1 MGLLQVDGPQ
11 ELHIHMREKIQ
22 SFGRTL
28 SAMVM
33 PNIGAFIA
41 WGLITA
47 IFINGGW
54 WPNENIAKMVSPMLK
69 YLLPTLIAFTAG
81 KNVGGYRGGV
91 AGAVAAM
98 GVIIGTDT
106 PMFLG
111 AMIMGPIAGW
121 CVKKFDKLVEGKIG
135 AGFEMLVDNFSL
147 GIIAMLL
154 AIAGYLAIGH
164 AVAWLTDLLSRGVN
178 WMLAHKLNPLL
189 AVLVDPAKVLFLN
202 NAVNHG
208 IMTPLGI
215 QQAAE
220 MGQSMLFLVDPNPGP
235 GLGILLACWAFGK
248 GTTKQSA
255 PGAVVIQLFGGI
267 HEIYFPYVLARPM
280 LLFPVM
286 IGNIC
291 ALSFFTLA
299 NFGLVA
305 PASPGSLISIILM
318 SPRGK
323 TLLGILGVAIGT
335 AVSFLLAWP
344 LVKSRPDF
352 QGEAENDD
360 KPSKGSVSA
369 INLEGLGNISKIYF
383 ACDAGMGSSALGAT
397 RFKARLM
404 KAGLQDIKCTNCAVG
419 DIPADA
425 SLVVCQTSLS
435 DRARQS
441 GKEVIAIENFLK
453 DPALDALL
461 QRLKVDSGSVGK
473 APEADSADAGGV
485 GQLPP
490 AGISGATPPPARGRG
505 PRSERGPEEALPAE
519 PESAPEEILTAN
531 NILVSLPSESKE
543 DAIRRAGEMLANGG
557 YVDAEYVDAMLER
570 EKITTTYMGMGL
582 AIPHGTDSAK
592 QSVKRSGIVVLQYP
606 QGVSFVED
614 DEPARLVIGI
624 AGVGDEHLEILAK
637 VAGALED
644 PDVLESLC
652 TTQDREEIYKTL
664 K

>member
-1 MGLLQVDGPQ
+1 MK
-11 ELHIHMREKIQ
+11 EKIQ
-22 SFGRTL
+22 KFGRAL

-47 IFINGGW
+47 IFIPGGW
-54 WPNENIAKMVSPMLK
+54 WPNENVAKLVSPMLK

-121 CVKKFDKLVEGKIG
+121 CVKRFDKLVEGKIS

-147 GIIAMLL
+147 GIISMLL
-154 AIAGYLAIGH
+154 AIAGYLVVGH
-164 AVAWLTDLLSRGVN
+164 AVAWLTGLLSAGVN

-248 GTTKQSA
+248 GSTKQSA
-255 PGAVVIQLFGGI
+255 PGAVVIQLLGGI
-267 HEIYFPYVLARPM
+267 HEIYFPYVLARPI
-280 LLFPVM
+280 LLLAVM

-291 ALSFFTLA
+291 ALSFFTLVD
-299 NFGLVA
+299 FGLVA

-318 SPRGK
+318 SPKGK
-323 TLLGILGVAIGT
+323 TLLGILGVLIGT
-335 AVSFLLAWP
+335 VVSFLLAAP
-344 LVKSRPDF
+344 MVKARPDF
-352 QGEAENDD
+352 QGE
-360 KPSKGSVSA
+360 S
-369 INLEGLGNISKIYF
+369 EGAPVPGPDASGAPAGGIIRKIVF

-425 SLVVCQTSLS
+425 SLVICQRELA
-435 DRARQS
+435 DRAALS
-441 GKEVIAIENFLK
+441 GKEVLPITNFLS

-461 QRLKVDSGSVGK
+461 KRLEGQ
-473 APEADSADAGGV
+473 GGV
-485 GQLPP
+485 ASAAVASGQPSPQDAMGL
-490 AGISGATPPPARGRG
+490 GKTH
-505 PRSERGPEEALPAE
+505 PEERLPLPLLAE
-519 PESAPEEILTAN
+519 ANILTGLASEDKEAA
-531 NILVSLPSESKE
+531 IL
-543 DAIRRAGEMLANGG
+543 RAGRLLEAAG
-557 YVDAEYVDAMLER
+557 YVEEGYAAAMLER
-570 EKITTTYMGMGL
+570 ERVATTYMGMGV
-582 AIPHGTDSAK
+582 AIPHGTAEAK
-592 QSVKRSGIVVLQYP
+592 AKVRHSGIVVLQYP
-606 QGVSFVED
+606 EGVEFG
-614 DEPARLVIGI
+614 DEKARLVIGI
-624 AGVGDEHLEILAK
+624 AGVGDEHLDILASLSS
-637 VAGALED
+637 VLED
-644 PDVLESLC
+644 PDTLNKLC
-652 TTQDREEIYKTL
+652 ATPNSRIIYETL
-664 K
+664 KQ

>member
-1 MGLLQVDGPQ
+1 
-11 ELHIHMREKIQ
+11 
-22 SFGRTL
+22 
-28 SAMVM
+28 MVM

-47 IFINGGW
+47 IFIPGGW
-54 WPNENIAKMVSPMLK
+54 WPNESIANMVAPMLK

-121 CVKKFDKLVEGKIG
+121 CVKKFDRLVEGKIG

-154 AIAGYLAIGH
+154 AIAGYLVIGH
-164 AVAWLTDLLSRGVN
+164 AVSWITNGLSHGVN
-178 WMLAHKLNPLL
+178 WMLAHKMNPLL

-215 QQAAE
+215 QQAAD

-248 GTTKQSA
+248 GNTKQSA
-255 PGAVVIQLFGGI
+255 PGAVVIQLLGGI
-267 HEIYFPYVLARPM
+267 HEIYFPYVLARPI
-280 LLFPVM
+280 LLLAVM

-291 ALSFFTLA
+291 ALSFFTLVD
-299 NFGLVA
+299 FGLVA

-318 SPRGK
+318 SPKGK
-323 TLLGILGVAIGT
+323 TLLGILGVLIGT

-344 LVKSRPDF
+344 MVKSRPDF
-352 QGEAENDD
+352 QGESESEPAGD
-360 KPSKGSVSA
+360 GSPVPA
-369 INLEGLGNISKIYF
+369 GTISKIVF

-404 KAGLQDIKCTNCAVG
+404 KAGLGKIKCTNCAVG

-425 SLVVCQTSLS
+425 SLVVCQRELAE
-435 DRARQS
+435 RARLS
-441 GKEVIAIENFLK
+441 GKEVLAITNFLA

-461 QRLKVDSGSVGK
+461 NRLSTQV
-473 APEADSADAGGV
+473 SASAGYSDPAAEEFG
-485 GQLPP
+485 LMPP
-490 AGISGATPPPARGRG
+490 DQNNRQQSEQNTRQGAGEGTKEVPMLM
-505 PRSERGPEEALPAE
+505 RSNV
-519 PESAPEEILTAN
+519 LTG
-531 NILVSLPSESKE
+531 LPSESKE
-543 DAIRRAGEMLANGG
+543 EAILRAGALLEAAG
-557 YVDAEYVDAMLER
+557 YVDEKYAPAMLER
-570 EKITTTYMGMGL
+570 EGISSTYMGMGL
-582 AIPHGTDSAK
+582 AIPHGTADAK
-592 QSVKRSGIVVLQYP
+592 GSVLRSGIVVLQYP
-606 QGVSFVED
+606 EGVDFDGEK
-614 DEPARLVIGI
+614 ARLIVGI
-624 AGVGDEHLEILAK
+624 AGVGDEHLSILAK
-637 VAGALED
+637 VAGALDDEALLEKLSTTPD
-644 PDVLESLC
+644 P
-652 TTQDREEIYKTL
+652 EEIYKTL
-664 K
+664 Q

>member
-1 MGLLQVDGPQ
+1 MHLAG
-11 ELHIHMREKIQ
+11 MKEKIQ
-22 SFGRTL
+22 RFGRAL

-47 IFINGGW
+47 IFIPGGW
-54 WPNENIAKMVSPMLK
+54 WPNENIAKMVGPMLK

-111 AMIMGPIAGW
+111 AMIMGPVAGW
-121 CVKKFDKLVEGKIG
+121 CVKRFDKLVEGKVG

-154 AIAGYLAIGH
+154 AIAGYMVIGH
-164 AVAWLTDLLSRGVN
+164 AVSWLTNGLAAGVN

-220 MGQSMLFLVDPNPGP
+220 IGQSMLFLVDPNPGP

-255 PGAVVIQLFGGI
+255 PGAVVIQLLGGI
-267 HEIYFPYVLARPM
+267 HEIYFPYVLARPI
-280 LLFPVM
+280 LLLAVM
-286 IGNIC
+286 VGNIC
-291 ALSFFTLA
+291 ALTFFTVVD
-299 NFGLVA
+299 FGLVA

-318 SPRGK
+318 SPKGK
-323 TLLGILGVAIGT
+323 TLLGILGVLIGT
-335 AVSFLLAWP
+335 VVSFLLAAP
-344 LVKSRPDF
+344 MVKSRPDF
-352 QGEAENDD
+352 QGESEGAPVP
-360 KPSKGSVSA
+360 PSAPSASSASVA
-369 INLEGLGNISKIYF
+369 GFISKIVF

-425 SLVVCQTSLS
+425 SLVVCQRELAE
-435 DRARQS
+435 RAALS
-441 GKEVIAIENFLK
+441 GKEVMAITNFLS

-461 QRLKVDSGSVGK
+461 ERLSSQDGASCSASVSPK
-473 APEADSADAGGV
+473 DAERFGLMHPSERP
-485 GQLPP
+485 LPP
-490 AGISGATPPPARGRG
+490 LSEA
-505 PRSERGPEEALPAE
+505 PRDLPLLAE
-519 PESAPEEILTAN
+519 GNILTGLAG
-531 NILVSLPSESKE
+531 ESKE
-543 DAIRRAGEMLANGG
+543 EAVLRAGHMLEAAG
-557 YVDAEYVDAMLER
+557 YVDVGYAEAMLER
-570 EKITTTYMGMGL
+570 ERVATTYMGSGV
-582 AIPHGTDSAK
+582 AIPHGTAEAK
-592 QSVKRSGIVVLQYP
+592 TKVRKSGIVVLQYP
-606 QGVSFVED
+606 EGVDFG
-614 DEPARLVIGI
+614 DEKARLVIGI
-624 AGVGDEHLEILAK
+624 AGVGDDHLEILAK
-637 VAGALED
+637 LATALED
-644 PDVLESLC
+644 PD
-652 TTQDREEIYKTL
+652 TL
-664 K
+664 NILFTSPNSRKLYDALMS

>member
-1 MGLLQVDGPQ
+1 MCYFLRFLSYKISKKILS
-11 ELHIHMREKIQ
+11 LHLVKEKIQ
-22 SFGRTL
+22 QFGRAL

-47 IFINGGW
+47 IFIPGGW
-54 WPNENIAKMVSPMLK
+54 WPNESIANMVAPMLK

-121 CVKKFDKLVEGKIG
+121 CVKKFDRLVEGKIG

-154 AIAGYLAIGH
+154 AIAGYLVIGH
-164 AVAWLTDLLSRGVN
+164 AVSWITNGLSHGVN
-178 WMLAHKLNPLL
+178 WMLAHKMNPLL

-215 QQAAE
+215 QQAAD

-248 GTTKQSA
+248 GNTKQSA
-255 PGAVVIQLFGGI
+255 PGAVVIQLLGGI
-267 HEIYFPYVLARPM
+267 HEIYFPYVLARPI
-280 LLFPVM
+280 LLLAVM

-291 ALSFFTLA
+291 ALSFFTLVD
-299 NFGLVA
+299 FGLVA

-318 SPRGK
+318 SPKGK
-323 TLLGILGVAIGT
+323 TLLGILGVLIGT

-344 LVKSRPDF
+344 MVKSRPDF
-352 QGEAENDD
+352 QGESESEPAGD
-360 KPSKGSVSA
+360 GSPVPA
-369 INLEGLGNISKIYF
+369 GTISKIVF

-404 KAGLQDIKCTNCAVG
+404 KAGLGKIKCTNCAVG

-425 SLVVCQTSLS
+425 SLVVCQRELAE
-435 DRARQS
+435 RARLS
-441 GKEVIAIENFLK
+441 GKEVLAITNFLA

-461 QRLKVDSGSVGK
+461 DRLSTQV
-473 APEADSADAGGV
+473 SASAGYSDPAAEKLG
-485 GQLPP
+485 LMPP
-490 AGISGATPPPARGRG
+490 DQNNLQGATEESDTMQSEQDTRQGAGKETKEVPMLM
-505 PRSERGPEEALPAE
+505 RSNV
-519 PESAPEEILTAN
+519 LTG
-531 NILVSLPSESKE
+531 LPSESKE
-543 DAIRRAGEMLANGG
+543 GAILRAGALLEASG
-557 YVDAEYVDAMLER
+557 YVDEKYAPAMLER
-570 EKITTTYMGMGL
+570 EGISSTYMGMGL
-582 AIPHGTDSAK
+582 AIPHGTADAK
-592 QSVKRSGIVVLQYP
+592 GSVLRSGIVVLQYP
-606 QGVSFVED
+606 EGVDFDGEK
-614 DEPARLVIGI
+614 ARLIVGI
-624 AGVGDEHLEILAK
+624 AGVGDEHLSILAK
-637 VAGALED
+637 VAGALDDEALLEKLSTTPD
-644 PDVLESLC
+644 P
-652 TTQDREEIYKTL
+652 EEIYKTL
-664 K
+664 Q

>member
-1 MGLLQVDGPQ
+1 
-11 ELHIHMREKIQ
+11 
-22 SFGRTL
+22 
-28 SAMVM
+28 MVM

-47 IFINGGW
+47 IFIPGGW
-54 WPNENIAKMVSPMLK
+54 WPNESIANMVAPMLK

-121 CVKKFDKLVEGKIG
+121 CVKKFDRLVEGKIG

-154 AIAGYLAIGH
+154 AIAGYLVIGH
-164 AVAWLTDLLSRGVN
+164 AVSWITNGLSHGVN
-178 WMLAHKLNPLL
+178 WMLAHKMNPLL

-215 QQAAE
+215 QQAAD

-248 GTTKQSA
+248 GNTKQSA
-255 PGAVVIQLFGGI
+255 PGAVVIQLLGGI
-267 HEIYFPYVLARPM
+267 HEIYFPYVLARPI
-280 LLFPVM
+280 LLLAVM

-291 ALSFFTLA
+291 ALSFFTLVD
-299 NFGLVA
+299 FGLVA

-318 SPRGK
+318 SPKGK
-323 TLLGILGVAIGT
+323 TLLGILGVLIGT

-344 LVKSRPDF
+344 MVKSRPDF
-352 QGEAENDD
+352 QGESESEPAGD
-360 KPSKGSVSA
+360 GSPVPA
-369 INLEGLGNISKIYF
+369 GTISKIVF

-404 KAGLQDIKCTNCAVG
+404 KAGLGKIKCTNCAVG

-425 SLVVCQTSLS
+425 SLVVCQRELAE
-435 DRARQS
+435 RARLS
-441 GKEVIAIENFLK
+441 GKEVLAITNFLA

-461 QRLKVDSGSVGK
+461 DRLSTQV
-473 APEADSADAGGV
+473 SASAGYSDPAAEKLG
-485 GQLPP
+485 LMPP
-490 AGISGATPPPARGRG
+490 DQNNLQGATEESDTMQSEQDTRQGAGKETKEVPMLM
-505 PRSERGPEEALPAE
+505 RSNV
-519 PESAPEEILTAN
+519 LTG
-531 NILVSLPSESKE
+531 LPSESKE
-543 DAIRRAGEMLANGG
+543 GAILRAGALLEASG
-557 YVDAEYVDAMLER
+557 YVDEKYAPAMLER
-570 EKITTTYMGMGL
+570 EGISSTYMGMGL
-582 AIPHGTDSAK
+582 AIPHGTADAK
-592 QSVKRSGIVVLQYP
+592 GSVLRSGIVVLQYP
-606 QGVSFVED
+606 EGVDFDGEK
-614 DEPARLVIGI
+614 ARLIVGI
-624 AGVGDEHLEILAK
+624 AGVGDEHLSILAK
-637 VAGALED
+637 VAGALDDEALLEKLSTTPD
-644 PDVLESLC
+644 P
-652 TTQDREEIYKTL
+652 EEIYKTL
-664 K
+664 Q

>member
-1 MGLLQVDGPQ
+1 
-11 ELHIHMREKIQ
+11 
-22 SFGRTL
+22 
-28 SAMVM
+28 MVM

-47 IFINGGW
+47 IFIPGGW
-54 WPNENIAKMVSPMLK
+54 WPNESIANMVAPMLK

-121 CVKKFDKLVEGKIG
+121 CVKKFDRLVEGKIG

-154 AIAGYLAIGH
+154 AIAGYLVIGH
-164 AVAWLTDLLSRGVN
+164 AVSWITNGLSHGVN
-178 WMLAHKLNPLL
+178 WMLAHKMNPLL

-215 QQAAE
+215 QQAAD

-248 GTTKQSA
+248 GNTKQSA
-255 PGAVVIQLFGGI
+255 PGAVVIQLLGGI
-267 HEIYFPYVLARPM
+267 HEIYFPYVLARPI
-280 LLFPVM
+280 LLLAVM

-291 ALSFFTLA
+291 ALSFFTLVD
-299 NFGLVA
+299 FGLVA

-318 SPRGK
+318 SPKGK
-323 TLLGILGVAIGT
+323 TLLGILGVLIGT

-344 LVKSRPDF
+344 MVKSRPDF
-352 QGEAENDD
+352 QGESESEPAGD
-360 KPSKGSVSA
+360 GSPVPA
-369 INLEGLGNISKIYF
+369 GAISKIVF

-404 KAGLQDIKCTNCAVG
+404 KAGLGKIKCTNCAGG

-425 SLVVCQTSLS
+425 SLVVCQRELAE
-435 DRARQS
+435 RARLR
-441 GKEVIAIENFLK
+441 GKEVLAITNFLA

-461 QRLKVDSGSVGK
+461 NRLSANVEAAAGYSDPAAEKFGLMP
-473 APEADSADAGGV
+473 PE
-485 GQLPP
+485 QNTLQ
-490 AGISGATPPPARGRG
+490 GATEVPMLM
-505 PRSERGPEEALPAE
+505 RSNVLMG
-519 PESAPEEILTAN
+519 
-531 NILVSLPSESKE
+531 LPSESKE
-543 DAIRRAGEMLANGG
+543 EAILRAGALLEASG
-557 YVDAEYVDAMLER
+557 YVDEKYAPAMLER
-570 EKITTTYMGMGL
+570 EGIRSTYMGMGL
-582 AIPHGTDSAK
+582 AIPHGTADAK
-592 QSVKRSGIVVLQYP
+592 GSVLRSGIVVLQYP
-606 QGVSFVED
+606 EGVDFDGEK
-614 DEPARLVIGI
+614 ARLIVGI
-624 AGVGDEHLEILAK
+624 AGVGDEHLSILAK
-637 VAGALED
+637 VAGALDDEALLEKLSTTPD
-644 PDVLESLC
+644 P
-652 TTQDREEIYKTL
+652 EEIYKTL
-664 K
+664 Q

>member
-1 MGLLQVDGPQ
+1 MSEILRFLSYKISKKILS
-11 ELHIHMREKIQ
+11 LHPVKEKIQ
-22 SFGRTL
+22 TFGRAL

-47 IFINGGW
+47 IFIQGGW
-54 WPNENIAKMVSPMLK
+54 WPNENIAKMVAPMLK

-154 AIAGYLAIGH
+154 AIAGYLVIGH
-164 AVAWLTDLLSRGVN
+164 AVAWITGLLSGGVN

-248 GTTKQSA
+248 GNTKQSA

-267 HEIYFPYVLARPM
+267 HEIYFPYVLARPI
-280 LLFPVM
+280 LLLAVM
-286 IGNIC
+286 VGNIC
-291 ALSFFTLA
+291 ALGFYTLVD
-299 NFGLVA
+299 FGLVA

-318 SPRGK
+318 SPKGK
-323 TLLGILGVAIGT
+323 TLLGILGVLIGT
-335 AVSFLLAWP
+335 AISFLLAAP
-344 LVKSRPDF
+344 MVKARPDF
-352 QGEAENDD
+352 QGESE
-360 KPSKGSVSA
+360 GSPLLPGTDGGTPLSA
-369 INLEGLGNISKIYF
+369 SGISKIVF

-404 KAGLQDIKCTNCAVG
+404 KAGLGAIKCTNCAVG

-425 SLVVCQTSLS
+425 SLVICQRELEQ
-435 DRARQS
+435 RARTS
-441 GKEVIAIENFLK
+441 GKEVLAITNFLS
-453 DPALDALL
+453 DPALDSLL
-461 QRLKVDSGSVGK
+461 ARL
-473 APEADSADAGGV
+473 
-485 GQLPP
+485 
-490 AGISGATPPPARGRG
+490 
-505 PRSERGPEEALPAE
+505 
-519 PESAPEEILTAN
+519 SAPPVLQKSNILTG
-531 NILVSLPSESKE
+531 LPSESKE
-543 DAIRRAGEMLANGG
+543 DAIRRAGGLLCSSG
-557 YVDAEYVDAMLER
+557 YVSEDYIDAMLER
-570 EKITTTYMGMGL
+570 EKVTSTYMGMGL
-582 AIPHGTDSAK
+582 AIPHGTAGAK
-592 QSVKRSGIVVLQYP
+592 DKVLRSGIVVLQYP
-606 QGVSFVED
+606 EGVDFDGEK
-614 DEPARLVIGI
+614 ARLIVGI
-624 AGVGDEHLEILAK
+624 AGVGDEHLDILAK
-637 VAGALED
+637 VAGALDDEAL
-644 PDVLESLC
+644 LERLG
-652 TTQDREEIYKTL
+652 TTNDSEEIYKTL

>member
-1 MGLLQVDGPQ
+1 
-11 ELHIHMREKIQ
+11 
-22 SFGRTL
+22 
-28 SAMVM
+28 MVM

-47 IFINGGW
+47 IFIPGGW
-54 WPNENIAKMVSPMLK
+54 WPNESIANMVAPMLK
-69 YLLPTLIAFTAG
+69 YLLPTLIAVTAG

-121 CVKKFDKLVEGKIG
+121 CVKKFDRLVEGKIG

-154 AIAGYLAIGH
+154 AIAGYLVIGH
-164 AVAWLTDLLSRGVN
+164 AVSWITNGLSHGVN
-178 WMLAHKLNPLL
+178 WMLAHKMNPLL

-215 QQAAE
+215 QQAAD

-248 GTTKQSA
+248 GNTKQSA
-255 PGAVVIQLFGGI
+255 PGAVVIQLLGGI
-267 HEIYFPYVLARPM
+267 HEIYFPYVLARPI
-280 LLFPVM
+280 LLLAVM

-291 ALSFFTLA
+291 ALSFFTLVD
-299 NFGLVA
+299 FGLVA

-318 SPRGK
+318 SPKGK
-323 TLLGILGVAIGT
+323 TLLGILGVLIGT

-344 LVKSRPDF
+344 MVKSRPDF
-352 QGEAENDD
+352 QGESESEPAGD
-360 KPSKGSVSA
+360 GSPVPA
-369 INLEGLGNISKIYF
+369 GTISKIVF

-404 KAGLQDIKCTNCAVG
+404 KAGLGKIKCTNCAVG

-425 SLVVCQTSLS
+425 SLVVCQRELAE
-435 DRARQS
+435 RARLS
-441 GKEVIAIENFLK
+441 GKEVLAITNFLA

-461 QRLKVDSGSVGK
+461 NRLSTNVEAAAGYSDPAAEEFGLMPPDQNNRQQ
-473 APEADSADAGGV
+473 PE
-485 GQLPP
+485 QHTRQ
-490 AGISGATPPPARGRG
+490 GATEVPMLM
-505 PRSERGPEEALPAE
+505 RSNV
-519 PESAPEEILTAN
+519 LTG
-531 NILVSLPSESKE
+531 LPSESKE
-543 DAIRRAGEMLANGG
+543 EAILRAGALLEASG
-557 YVDAEYVDAMLER
+557 YVDEKYAPAMLER
-570 EKITTTYMGMGL
+570 EGISSTYMGMGL
-582 AIPHGTDSAK
+582 AIPHGTAEAK
-592 QSVKRSGIVVLQYP
+592 ESVRRSGIVVLQYP
-606 QGVSFVED
+606 EGVDFDGEK
-614 DEPARLVIGI
+614 ARLIVGI
-624 AGVGDEHLEILAK
+624 AGVGDEHLSILAK
-637 VAGALED
+637 VAGALDDEALLEKLSTTLD
-644 PDVLESLC
+644 P
-652 TTQDREEIYKTL
+652 EEIYKSL
-664 K
+664 Q